1 MEAKFQMELK
11 SLSERK
17 RRTFLR
23 YLDRMGKTKEED
35 EDEEASGET
44 KPQQNNWMEQ
54 AEKRL
59 ELLKLRV
66 EKEGK
71 DEDDDSDDWD
81 DSDVNEKQSKM
92 RIELVILGSLVL
104 STSVVGNAYYQKKQF
119 YPSVVHITKSNP
131 SMMVMYIQALVIVV
145 LLGKLMKR
153 VFFGQ
158 LRAAEVEHL
167 IDRSWYAITETCLAF
182 TVFRE
187 DFSTKFVA
195 LFTVLLFL
203 KAFHWLV
210 EDRVDYMERSPIIS
224 WVFHFR
230 VTSLLFVLGALDW
243 HFIQVAYQATLT
255 QGASVQLVFGFE
267 YAILLTMVAM
277 VTVKYALHTYDI
289 NRENPWED
297 KAVFLLYAELAIG
310 FIKVILYMM
319 FMLIMIRVYTLP
331 LFAVRPMYLAMRSF
345 KKALSDVILSRR
357 AIRNLNT
364 LYPDATAE
372 DLANTDTVCIIC
384 REEMVTGAKKL
395 PCNHIFHATCLRSW
409 FQRQQTCP
417 TCRLEVLRAPGVPA
431 GNPPPAPAAAN
442 MRPPQAHAAAA
453 AAAPHPPPPPQA
465 ATNAPPAA
473 QAGAQPPLPPFIPH
487 HPPFNFPF
495 PMPNVAHQGAAND
508 GRNAADVSAQRPVM
522 PPPFSLPPFIPF
534 VVPPPRPPANLGAL
548 SDAELQA
555 MEGQERRHLEARIRV
570 LRDIQTLLDAA
581 VLQMNQYGVLV
592 ARLEHESNINIET
605 VRSTS
610 EEASA
615 NIVPQT
621 NEQEPIT
628 AATSSETENEVLTP
642 EEETNLSDQ
651 ERLRRRRLQRFMNGA
666 EQN

>member
-1 MEAKFQMELK
+1 
-11 SLSERK
+11 
-17 RRTFLR
+17 
-23 YLDRMGKTKEED
+23 
-35 EDEEASGET
+35 
-44 KPQQNNWMEQ
+44 
-54 AEKRL
+54 
-59 ELLKLRV
+59 
-66 EKEGK
+66 
-71 DEDDDSDDWD
+71 
-81 DSDVNEKQSKM
+81 M
-92 RIELVILGSLVL
+92 RIELVILGSLIL
-104 STSVVGNAYYQKKQF
+104 STSVVGNAYFQKKQF

-210 EDRVDYMERSPIIS
+210 EDRVDYMERSPNIS
-224 WVFHFR
+224 WIFHCR
-230 VTSLLFVLGALDW
+230 VTSLLFVLGLLDW
-243 HFIQVAYQATLT
+243 HFVQVAYEATLK

-310 FIKVILYMM
+310 FVKVILYMM

-345 KKALSDVILSRR
+345 KKALSDVVLSRR

-364 LYPDATAE
+364 LYPDATPE

-417 TCRLEVLRAPGVPA
+417 TCRLEVLRAPGA
-431 GNPPPAPAAAN
+431 TNAQAQQAPDAN
-442 MRPPQAHAAAA
+442 RQ
-453 AAAPHPPPPPQA
+453 PPQA
-465 ATNAPPAA
+465 APRPQPAAPQAPPAP
-473 QAGAQPPLPPFIPH
+473 QPVPFIP
-487 HPPFNFPF
+487 PPNFGFPF
-495 PMPNVAHQGAAND
+495 PMPNPPVNMQPQAAND
-508 GRNAADVSAQRPVM
+508 IRGATDNTQRPVM
-522 PPPFSLPPFIPF
+522 PPPLVLPPFIPF

-548 SDAELQA
+548 SEAELRA
-555 MEGQERRHLEARIRV
+555 MEGQERRHLESRIRV

-592 ARLEHESNINIET
+592 ARLEQEGRVNNANDASTATATENPIATNPQPAEPEISVSNSSN
-605 VRSTS
+605 
-610 EEASA
+610 
-615 NIVPQT
+615 
-621 NEQEPIT
+621 T
-628 AATSSETENEVLTP
+628 AATSTSGPSNPEPELEVLTP

>member
-1 MEAKFQMELK
+1 
-11 SLSERK
+11 
-17 RRTFLR
+17 
-23 YLDRMGKTKEED
+23 
-35 EDEEASGET
+35 
-44 KPQQNNWMEQ
+44 
-54 AEKRL
+54 
-59 ELLKLRV
+59 
-66 EKEGK
+66 
-71 DEDDDSDDWD
+71 
-81 DSDVNEKQSKM
+81 M

-145 LLGKLMKR
+145 LMGKLMKR

-210 EDRVDYMERSPIIS
+210 EDRVDYMERSPIIT

-230 VTSLLFVLGALDW
+230 VTSLLLLLGALDW
-243 HFIQVAYQATLT
+243 HFVQVAYQATLT

-417 TCRLEVLRAPGVPA
+417 TCRLEVLRAPGQPNQA
-431 GNPPPAPAAAN
+431 GQAPPAP
-442 MRPPQAHAAAA
+442 QAAAA
-453 AAAPHPPPPPQA
+453 ILREAQVQQVPQPPQGPTPPQA
-465 ATNAPPAA
+465 APQQQA
-473 QAGAQPPLPPFIPH
+473 QAPMPPFIP
-487 HPPFNFPF
+487 PPFNFPF
-495 PMPNVAHQGAAND
+495 PMPNMAPPPPTGAQDA
-508 GRNAADVSAQRPVM
+508 RNVPDASGLNRHMM
-522 PPPFSLPPFIPF
+522 PPPFSIPPFIPF
-534 VVPPPRPPANLGAL
+534 VVPPPRPPTNLGAL
-548 SDAELQA
+548 SDEEIRA
-555 MEGQERRHLEARIRV
+555 MEGQERRHLEARISV

-592 ARLEHESNINIET
+592 ARLEQESTNNNIPS
-605 VRSTS
+605 RSSANEEVPAPTS
-610 EEASA
+610 SSAASTLPQAEVVEASPA
-615 NIVPQT
+615 VPSVAPEDQL
-621 NEQEPIT
+621 
-628 AATSSETENEVLTP
+628 EVLTP

-651 ERLRRRRLQRFMNGA
+651 ERLRRRRLQRFMNG
-666 EQN
+666 EGQN

>member
-1 MEAKFQMELK
+1 
-11 SLSERK
+11 
-17 RRTFLR
+17 
-23 YLDRMGKTKEED
+23 
-35 EDEEASGET
+35 
-44 KPQQNNWMEQ
+44 
-54 AEKRL
+54 
-59 ELLKLRV
+59 
-66 EKEGK
+66 
-71 DEDDDSDDWD
+71 
-81 DSDVNEKQSKM
+81 M

-145 LLGKLMKR
+145 LLGKLMKK

-224 WVFHFR
+224 WLFHFR
-230 VTSLLFVLGALDW
+230 VTSLLLVLGVLDW
-243 HFIQVAYQATLT
+243 HFIQVAYYATLT

-364 LYPDATAE
+364 LYPDATTE

-417 TCRLEVLRAPGVPA
+417 TCRLEVLRAPGNPV
-431 GNPPPAPAAAN
+431 GNPAAAAAN
-442 MRPPQAHAAAA
+442 MRPPQPQ
-453 AAAPHPPPPPQA
+453 AAPPPPPPQA
-465 ATNAPPAA
+465 AANIPPAA
-473 QAGAQPPLPPFIPH
+473 PVQPPLQPFIPPH
-487 HPPFNFPF
+487 HPFTFPF
-495 PMPNVAHQGAAND
+495 PMPNIAQQAAAND
-508 GRNAADVSAQRPVM
+508 ARFAPDANGQRPAM
-522 PPPFSLPPFIPF
+522 PPPFTLPPFMPF

-548 SDAELQA
+548 SDAELRA

-570 LRDIQTLLDAA
+570 LRDIQVLLDAA
-581 VLQMNQYGVLV
+581 VLQMNQYGILV
-592 ARLEHESNINIET
+592 SRLEHEANNNTEAL
-605 VRSTS
+605 RSTV
-610 EEASA
+610 EEASTTSA
-615 NIVPQT
+615 PQPT
-621 NEQEPIT
+621 EQEPTINVT
-628 AATSSETENEVLTP
+628 PPETDNEVLTP

-651 ERLRRRRLQRFMNGA
+651 ERLRRRRVQRFMNVG